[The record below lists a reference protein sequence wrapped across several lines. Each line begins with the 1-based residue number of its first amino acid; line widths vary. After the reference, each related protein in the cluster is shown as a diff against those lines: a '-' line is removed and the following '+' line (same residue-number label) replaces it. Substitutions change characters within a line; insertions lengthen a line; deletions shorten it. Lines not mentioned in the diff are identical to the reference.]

1 MLSLVAGISGLYDL
15 LVGAFLLFA
24 SAELAGWFGVPPA
37 NPAVFS
43 NLIAL
48 FLIAV
53 GAGYYFPWRDP
64 FRHRGYLWIMG
75 VFLKTAGA
83 ITFVADYLSG
93 GSPASFLLFAA
104 SDGVL
109 ALLTLWALTVDREPP
124 ADAHWR

>member
-24 SAELAGWFGVPPA
+24 SGALASWFGVPPA
-37 NPAVFS
+37 NPAIFS
-43 NLIAL
+43 DLIAL

-83 ITFVADYLSG
+83 ITFVASYLSG

-104 SDGVL
+104 SDGLL
-109 ALLTLWALTVDREPP
+109 ALLTLWALAVDRDPP
-124 ADAHWR
+124 AAAHWR